1 MSKVAAI
8 GYWYKGDY
16 QIPLLVMEEARR
28 EGIEVIDLSL
38 GAIKASTFL
47 FQLNLDNLILLAS
60 EKRGKKELRVY
71 RPEFDGSTFS
81 DFLEIYSGMK
91 AYFMDVDSFIKM
103 ARVMGSLP
111 SDLIVVECEV
121 VNNDGEI
128 SEWGKTCKEMMK
140 KEVLK
145 RSGK

>member
-1 MSKVAAI
+1 MPKIAAI

-16 QIPLLVMEEARR
+16 QIPLLVMEEMRL

-60 EKRGKKELRVY
+60 EKRGKEELRVY
-71 RPEFDGSTFS
+71 RPEFNGSTFS
-81 DFLEIYSGMK
+81 DFLEIHSGMK
-91 AYFMDVDSFIKM
+91 AYFMDVDTFIKM

-111 SDLIVVECEV
+111 PDLIVIECEV

-128 SEWGKTCKEMMK
+128 SKWGKTCKEMMK
-140 KEVLK
+140 REVL
-145 RSGK
+145 RRLGK